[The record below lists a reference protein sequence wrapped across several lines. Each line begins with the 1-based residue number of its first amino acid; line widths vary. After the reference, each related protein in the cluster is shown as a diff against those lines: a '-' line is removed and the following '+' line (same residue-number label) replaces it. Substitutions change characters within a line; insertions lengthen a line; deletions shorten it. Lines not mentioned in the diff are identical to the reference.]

1 MAVKHQRPR
10 VSLKGLRIRLSLYPR
25 SPSCFP
31 DRRLSLVP
39 SYMDLL
45 PEEAVLHIVALLGLR
60 DLVRFAGVSRRYRE
74 MVARSKYL
82 MELDL
87 R

>member
-1 MAVKHQRPR
+1 MANPTIITVPFRF
-10 VSLKGLRIRLSLYPR
+10 
-25 SPSCFP
+25 PSCFP
-31 DRRLSLVP
+31 DRRASLVP

-45 PEEAVLHIVALLGLR
+45 PEEAVLHVVALLGLR
-60 DLVRFAGVSRRYRE
+60 DLIRFAGASRRYRE

-82 MELDL
+82 VDLDL